1 MADDLILDDASVLD
15 LEIPGSVG
23 TFSVRPTDT
32 GESSIPVR
40 YIQTHMRFTL
50 DSSHQQ
56 RLFENLVPVREIFD
70 NRNLGFDEIMQRDID
85 DSRVSTS
92 LIPYLLSVGKGE
104 AVKFFPPIVTVAV
117 PIGPEKQLLPRYP
130 QVQEIEQPEGKYL
143 KRLYRSGKPGDEA
156 FEFEM
161 VEINGRVREFDNA
174 RLRIN
179 TNKCKLVIVDGQHR
193 AMALL
198 ALYRNIKGWPEKT
211 AAFRDYYRRW
221 SDIPKDNLKDITL
234 PIVVCTFPTLAE
246 GAAPTSTVIRACRAV
261 FLALN
266 KHAKPVSTA
275 RNILLDDFDII
286 AHFERR
292 LLEAIKEIDGA
303 TATHSLRLWNF
314 ELDADEN
321 RIAVSSTIAF
331 SGVMHL
337 FSMLERVLLAPD
349 TPSGIYYAS
358 RKYGNVKYIRDTC
371 LRRLN
376 GVNLLGDEVANS
388 TTRYAFTPDARD
400 LLVDSFQTRY
410 GKQIVK
416 GFEIFWPFQAMANA
430 AIKLEAEVR
439 LKHHDLQNHAN
450 IFEGQGILRVFTS
463 YIDLLSAE
471 LDEKYPHKQYPPELK
486 ELLEQF
492 EGTRHRLRGFQEHFT
507 RLRTAQLLSSI
518 SETKLVDPIVKAVH
532 ELFRTMFTTS
542 AFQTA
547 LFMTFFSAV
556 EALNAD
562 QRVSGDEAET
572 ALFAEYIGSL
582 NTYFKP
588 QSEQEAKRLFSVFSG
603 KVTGSFGSSNMK
615 ISDNAYTLRRIV
627 IPGELKPDEWPKFR
641 YILLE
646 MWKTTDPKLQA
657 LIDEHVK
664 QSRSEVLRSFNE
676 REVKEYCEKQGIDAS
691 QIKENKLKGIYASSL
706 KTFMEALTEL
716 VGPLADE
723 EKARLEQA
731 LSKQPDVAPEEAVP
745 TEDLTTNPV

>member
-1 MADDLILDDASVLD
+1 MADDLILENASVLD

-23 TFSVRPTDT
+23 TFSVGPTDA

-56 RLFENLVPVREIFD
+56 RLFENLLPVREIFD
-70 NRNLGFDEIMQRDID
+70 NKNLGFDEIMQRDID

-104 AVKFFPPIVTVAV
+104 AVKFFPPIVTVVV
-117 PIGPEKQLLPRYP
+117 PVGPEKQLLARYP
-130 QVQEIEQPEGKYL
+130 ELHESAQPEGKYV
-143 KRLYRSGKPGDEA
+143 KRLYRSGPPGDEA
-156 FEFEM
+156 FEFELI
-161 VEINGRVREFDNA
+161 EINGRLREFDNA
-174 RLRIN
+174 RLRVN
-179 TNKCKLVIVDGQHR
+179 TMKCKLVIVDGQHR

-198 ALYRNIKGWPEKT
+198 ALYRNLKGWPDKT
-211 AAFRDYYRRW
+211 GAFRDYYRRW

-234 PIVVCTFPTLAE
+234 PIVVCTFPTLAAE
-246 GAAPTSTVIRACRAV
+246 QPAASTVIRACRAV

-286 AHFERR
+286 AHFERSV
-292 LLEAIKEIDGA
+292 LETIKQIDGS
-303 TATHSLRLWNF
+303 TAQYPLRLWNF

-321 RIAVSSTIAF
+321 RIAVSATIAV

-337 FSMLERVLLAPD
+337 FSMLERVLLSPDAP
-349 TPSGIYYAS
+349 TGIYYAA

-388 TTRYAFTPDARD
+388 TTRYAFTPDARE
-400 LLVDSFQTRY
+400 LLVGSFQSRY
-410 GKQIVK
+410 GKYIVE
-416 GFEIFWPFQAMANA
+416 GFQTFWPFQAVADA

-450 IFEGQGILRVFTS
+450 LFQGQGILRVFTS
-463 YIDLLSAE
+463 YIDLLAAE
-471 LDEKYPHKQYPPELK
+471 LDEKYPHKQYPPELR

-492 EGTRHRLRGFQEHFT
+492 EGTRHRLRGFQDQFS
-507 RLRTAQLLSSI
+507 RMRAVQLLAAI
-518 SETKLVDPIVKAVH
+518 SESKVVEPIVKAVH
-532 ELFRTMFTTS
+532 ELYRTMFTTS

-547 LFMTFFSAV
+547 LFITFFSAI
-556 EALNAD
+556 EALNAE
-562 QRVSGDEAET
+562 QRVNGDPADD
-572 ALFAEYIGSL
+572 ALFTEYIASL
-582 NTYFKP
+582 NAYFKP
-588 QSEQEAKRLFSVFSG
+588 QSEQDAKRLLSVFSG
-603 KVTGSFGSSNMK
+603 KVTGSFGSANMK
-615 ISDNAYTLRRIV
+615 VTESAYTLRRIV
-627 IPGELKPDEWPKFR
+627 VPGELKPDEWPKFR

-646 MWKTTDPKLQA
+646 MWNTTNPKLQA
-657 LIDEHVK
+657 LIDQNVK

-676 REVKEYCEKQGIDAS
+676 REVKDYCEKHGIDAS
-691 QIKENKLKGIYASSL
+691 QIPEKKLKGIYALSV
-706 KTFMEALTEL
+706 KYYIDALSEL
-716 VGPLADE
+716 VGPVLDE
-723 EKARLEQA
+723 ERKRLEDA
-731 LSKQPDVAPEEAVP
+731 LSKQPDVAPEEVLA
-745 TEDLTTNPV
+745 TEDLTTNPA

>member
-15 LEIPGSVG
+15 LEIPGCVG
-23 TFSVRPTDT
+23 TFSVRPTDA

-50 DSSHQQ
+50 ESSHQQ

-104 AVKFFPPIVTVAV
+104 AVKFFPPIVTVVV
-117 PIGPEKQLLPRYP
+117 PIGPEKQLVARYP
-130 QVQEIEQPEGKYL
+130 EMQESSQPEGKYL
-143 KRLYRSGKPGDEA
+143 KRLYRSGKPGDET
-156 FEFEM
+156 FEFELIE
-161 VEINGRVREFDNA
+161 VNGRLREFDNA
-174 RLRIN
+174 RLRVN
-179 TNKCKLVIVDGQHR
+179 TTKCKLVIVDGQHR

-198 ALYRNIKGWPEKT
+198 ALYRNIKGWPDKT

-221 SDIPKDNLKDITL
+221 SGIPKDNLKDITL
-234 PIVVCTFPTLAE
+234 PIVVCTFPTLAVGE
-246 GAAPTSTVIRACRAV
+246 ETTSTVIRASRAV
-261 FLALN
+261 FVALN

-286 AHFERR
+286 AHFERNV
-292 LLEAIKEIDGA
+292 LEAIKQIDA
-303 TATHSLRLWNF
+303 TAEYPLRLWNF

-321 RIAVSSTIAF
+321 RTAVSSTIAF

-349 TPSGIYYAS
+349 APSGIYYSS
-358 RKYGNVKYIRDTC
+358 RRYGSIKYIGDTC

-400 LLVDSFQTRY
+400 LLVESFQSRY

-416 GFEIFWPFQAMANA
+416 GFQSFWPFKSMADA

-439 LKHHDLQNHAN
+439 WKQHDLQNHAN
-450 IFEGQGILRVFTS
+450 LFEGQGIRRVFTS
-463 YIDLLSAE
+463 YIDLLAAE
-471 LDEKYPHKQYPPELK
+471 LDEKYPHKQYPPELR

-492 EGTRHRLRGFQEHFT
+492 EGTRQRMRGFQEQFS
-507 RLRTAQLLSSI
+507 RMRAAGLLAAI
-518 SETKLVDPIVKAVH
+518 SDTKLVDPLVKAVH
-532 ELFRTMFTTS
+532 ELYRTMFTTS

-547 LFMTFFSAV
+547 LFITFFSAI
-556 EALNAD
+556 EALNEGH
-562 QRVSGDEAET
+562 RVNGDETEDS
-572 ALFAEYIGSL
+572 LFSEYIASL
-582 NTYFKP
+582 NAYFKP
-588 QSEQEAKRLFSVFSG
+588 EAEQEAKRLLTVFSG
-603 KVTGSFGSSNMK
+603 KVAGTFGASNMK

-627 IPGELKPDEWPKFR
+627 IPGELRPDEWPKFR

-646 MWKTTDPKLQA
+646 MWKTNNPKLQS
-657 LIDEHVK
+657 LIYDNVK

-676 REVKEYCEKQGIDAS
+676 REVKEYCEKHGIDAS
-691 QIKENKLKGIYASSL
+691 QIEEKKLKGIYASSL
-706 KTFMEALTEL
+706 KMFIEALTDL
-716 VGPLADE
+716 VGTLPEE
-723 EKARLEQA
+723 EKKRLEEA
-731 LSKQPDVAPEEAVP
+731 LSQQPDATPEEVP
-745 TEDLTTNPV
+745 PAEDLTTNAV

>member
-15 LEIPGSVG
+15 LEIPGCVG

-104 AVKFFPPIVTVAV
+104 AVKFFPPIVTVVV
-117 PIGPEKQLLPRYP
+117 PIGPEKQLVARYP
-130 QVQEIEQPEGKYL
+130 EMHETSQAEGKYL
-143 KRLYRSGKPGDEA
+143 KRLYRSGKPGDET
-156 FEFEM
+156 FEFELIE
-161 VEINGRVREFDNA
+161 VNGRLREFDNA
-174 RLRIN
+174 RLRVN
-179 TNKCKLVIVDGQHR
+179 TTKCKLVIVDGQHR

-198 ALYRNIKGWPEKT
+198 ALYRNIKGWPDKT
-211 AAFRDYYRRW
+211 GAFRDYYRRW

-234 PIVVCTFPTLAE
+234 PIVVCTFPTLAVGE
-246 GAAPTSTVIRACRAV
+246 ATASTVIRASRAV

-275 RNILLDDFDII
+275 RNILLDDFDVI
-286 AHFERR
+286 AHFERNV
-292 LLEAIKEIDGA
+292 LEAIKQIDGT
-303 TATHSLRLWNF
+303 TAELPLRLWNF

-321 RIAVSSTIAF
+321 RTAVSSTIAF

-349 TPSGIYYAS
+349 APSGIYYAS

-400 LLVDSFQTRY
+400 PLVESFQSRY

-416 GFEIFWPFQAMANA
+416 GFQSFWPFKSMADA

-450 IFEGQGILRVFTS
+450 LFEGQGILRVFTS
-463 YIDLLSAE
+463 YIDLLAAE
-471 LDEKYPHKQYPPELK
+471 LDEKYPHKQYPPELR

-492 EGTRHRLRGFQEHFT
+492 EGTRQRMRGFQEQFS
-507 RLRTAQLLSSI
+507 RMRAAGLLAAI
-518 SETKLVDPIVKAVH
+518 SETKMVDPVVKAVH
-532 ELFRTMFTTS
+532 ELYRTMFTTS

-547 LFMTFFSAV
+547 LFITFFSGI
-556 EALNAD
+556 EALNEEH
-562 QRVSGDEAET
+562 RVNGDEAED
-572 ALFAEYIGSL
+572 ALFSEYIASL
-582 NTYFKP
+582 NAYFKP
-588 QSEQEAKRLFSVFSG
+588 EAEQEAKRLLSVFSG
-603 KVTGSFGSSNMK
+603 KVTGTFGASNMK
-615 ISDNAYTLRRIV
+615 ISDNVYTLRRIV

-646 MWKTTDPKLQA
+646 MWKTNNPKLQA
-657 LIDEHVK
+657 LIDDNVK

-676 REVKEYCEKQGIDAS
+676 REVKEYCEKHGIDAS
-691 QIKENKLKGIYASSL
+691 QIPEKKLKGIYASSL
-706 KTFMEALTEL
+706 KMFIEALTDL
-716 VGPLADE
+716 VGILPEE
-723 EKARLEQA
+723 EKKRLEEA
-731 LSKQPDVAPEEAVP
+731 LSQQPDATPEEAAP
-745 TEDLTTNPV
+745 AEDLTTNAV